1 MRLTYAYGMAQ
12 EKPNWEKVPPRD
24 WGEEQ
29 AYRTAMEVRR
39 LRGKRTAQWLAGR
52 TEELGYPLTRAVIS
66 DIEVGRRR
74 YVTTSELIVMSA
86 ALNTSPV
93 NLVYPGPYDAPVEVV
108 PNSEDRP
115 EFAAAQWFS
124 GIDTYIRGD
133 ELFEDR
139 THEWDEWQ
147 QNTEALQLWREL
159 NELIGTRDEM
169 DNPSHIAALNRQI
182 KSVNDRLLH
191 LLGRD
196 PDQAA
201 VDRSSDVDLKLNE
214 TT

>member
-1 MRLTYAYGMAQ
+1 MAQ

-29 AYRTAMEVRR
+29 AYRTALEVRR

-74 YVTTSELIVMSA
+74 YVTTSELIVMAA

-93 NLVYPGPYDAPVEVV
+93 NLVYPGPYDAVVEVL

-124 GIDTYIRGD
+124 GFDTYIRGD
-133 ELFEDR
+133 ELDPEVGDR
-139 THEWDEWQ
+139 GNEYDEWLV
-147 QNTEALQLWREL
+147 NTEMLQLWREL

-169 DNPSHIAALNRQI
+169 DNPNHIAALNRQI
-182 KSVNDRLLH
+182 KSVNERLLH
-191 LLGRD
+191 LLGRV
-196 PDQAA
+196 PDQAV
-201 VDRSSDVDLKLNE
+201 VDPEVDLTIE
-214 TT
+214 RDGHGG